1 MPSTSLERRTR
12 VVTEIDNVRSS
23 SLVWSSIRVKVVLPA
38 PDGEERISIKQRP
51 RARAV
56 CSFGGRSSGCE
67 FLLDILYLFAQ
78 LFDCDAQFEAEP
90 RQTRVVRLG
99 AKRIGLARK
108 FLGKEVKPAAGRAAL
123 RQEFAA
129 SIGVRGKTVQFF
141 PDIGLG
147 RQHESLLV
155 QTILVE
161 IRVSGKKSKRLHE
174 TRPDRLGL
182 AGRGGIGRLRQRGD
196 LFESRREHQGKRAAL
211 ALPHGHQRIERLVEQ
226 IEGAGPRA

>member
-1 MPSTSLERRTR
+1 MPSTSLERRAR
-12 VVTEIDNVRSS
+12 VVTEIDKVRSS

-38 PDGEERISIKQRP
+38 PDGEERISIRP
-51 RARAV
+51 RPRVLAV
-56 CSFGGRSSGCE
+56 CSFAERSSSCTS
-67 FLLDILYLFAQ
+67 LLDILDLFAE
-78 LFDCDAQFEAEP
+78 LLYLDAQFEAEP
-90 RQTRVVRLG
+90 RQARVVRFG
-99 AKRIGLARK
+99 AQGIGFAGK
-108 FLGKEVKPAAGRAAL
+108 FLGKEVEPAAGRAAL
-123 RQEFAA
+123 RQKLAGRG
-129 SIGVRGKTVQFF
+129 GVRGKTVQFF
-141 PDIGLG
+141 PDIGLA